1 MGLLSH
7 KLTGLPSRPDPLP
20 QHNLPYVIRTC
31 LMGNG
36 FKKRS
41 NNFSSFRRESDAF
54 GRFAS
59 VPRRPGLRS
68 FPGNLFG
75 AGTFFGKSSH
85 LVQRRRR
92 RGHPE
97 PQDGAVACREE
108 RQQEL
113 GRPQSSS
120 IEAVQSQKK
129 ARDVTT
135 ETVSGR
141 VVVVVIVAV
150 GSGICFRLPSFA
162 KPSRSSSLRR
172 VVEESNSGHA
182 AADGEDE
189 KQAHVRSC
197 CRCRWR
203 KKRGVSQSS
212 SSPFFFIISI
222 I

>member
-113 GRPQSSS
+113 GRPQGSS

-129 ARDVTT
+129 ARDDIT
-135 ETVSGR
+135 ETGRGR

-150 GSGICFRLPSFA
+150 GSGICFRLSSFA

-172 VVEESNSGHA
+172 VVERAHCPHPARHRG
-182 AADGEDE
+182 GEE
-189 KQAHVRSC
+189 QARVRSC
-197 CRCRWR
+197 CRRRRR

-212 SSPFFFIISI
+212 
-222 I
+222 